1 MSRVTSVCVARRTRI
16 AHNVVPMLGQTVV
29 SRPNRAQMGRAW
41 GSYMHARSLAYLAI
55 LATLALAPMS
65 VEAQDKKPV
74 PPNPVGAGGNWTGTV
89 NKDAAISGE
98 EFDKKQM
105 ELIQKVA
112 AYFNQMTEIK
122 GLFVQ
127 TSADNKR
134 VRGKFYVKQP
144 GRFRFDY
151 NPPSRLV
158 ILSDGQYM
166 AIQDFDMKTD
176 DRVELDRTPFRVL
189 LRKDVDLLRDAHVL
203 EVKEI
208 DEVIV
213 LALQDRNP
221 DNPGRIKLFL
231 SKKPNLELKEWI
243 TTDSQGL
250 DTRVELLEV
259 SKAESLDPALFSAT
273 SLVFQKLNQ

>member
-1 MSRVTSVCVARRTRI
+1 
-16 AHNVVPMLGQTVV
+16 
-29 SRPNRAQMGRAW
+29 
-41 GSYMHARSLAYLAI
+41 MHARITARLAVIAMF
-55 LATLALAPMS
+55 ALAPAW
-65 VEAQDKKPV
+65 VQAQDAKKPV
-74 PPNPVGAGGNWTGTV
+74 PPNPVGAGGTWSHTV
-89 NKDAAISGE
+89 NKEAAIAGE
-98 EFDKKQM
+98 EFDKKQI
-105 ELIQKVA
+105 ELIGKVT

-151 NPPSRLV
+151 NAPSRLV
-158 ILSDGQYM
+158 ILSDGEYM

-189 LRKDVDLLRDAHVL
+189 LRKDVDLLRDAHIL
-203 EVKEI
+203 EVKEV
-208 DEVIV
+208 DDVIA

-231 SKKPNLELKEWI
+231 AKKPSLELKEWI

-250 DTRVELLEV
+250 DTRVELTEV
-259 SKAESLDPALFSAT
+259 GKTESLDPALFKANSM
-273 SLVFQKLNQ
+273 VFQRLNQ

>member
-1 MSRVTSVCVARRTRI
+1 
-16 AHNVVPMLGQTVV
+16 
-29 SRPNRAQMGRAW
+29 
-41 GSYMHARSLAYLAI
+41 MHARFMAQLAVIAVV
-55 LATLALAPMS
+55 ALAPAL
-65 VEAQDKKPV
+65 VLAQDAKKPV
-74 PPNPVGAGGNWTGTV
+74 PPNPVGAGGAWGQSV
-89 NKDAAISGE
+89 NKDAAIKGE

-105 ELIQKVA
+105 ELIQKVT

-122 GLFVQ
+122 GGFVQ

-134 VRGKFYVKQP
+134 LRGKFYVKQP

-151 NPPSRLV
+151 SPPSRVV

-176 DRVELDRTPFRVL
+176 DRVELSQTPFRLL
-189 LRKDVDLLRDAHVL
+189 LRKDVDLLRDAQIL
-203 EVKEI
+203 EVKEV
-208 DEVIV
+208 DDVIV

-231 SKKPNLELKEWI
+231 AKKPNLELKEWI

-250 DTRVELLEV
+250 DTRIELTEV
-259 SKAESLDPALFSAT
+259 SKADSLDPALFKPS
-273 SLVFQKLNQ
+273 SVVLQRLNQ

>member
-1 MSRVTSVCVARRTRI
+1 
-16 AHNVVPMLGQTVV
+16 
-29 SRPNRAQMGRAW
+29 
-41 GSYMHARSLAYLAI
+41 MHARISAQLAAI
-55 LATLALAPMS
+55 AVVALVPAWALA
-65 VEAQDKKPV
+65 QDAKKPV
-74 PPNPVGAGGNWTGTV
+74 PPNPVGAGGTWSQTV
-89 NKDAAISGE
+89 NKEAAIAGE

-105 ELIQKVA
+105 ELIQKVTT
-112 AYFNQMTEIK
+112 YFNQMTEIK

-151 NPPSRLV
+151 NAPSRLV

-189 LRKDVDLLRDAHVL
+189 LRKDVDLLRDAHIL
-203 EVKEI
+203 EVKEV
-208 DEVIV
+208 DDVIA

-231 SKKPNLELKEWI
+231 GKKPNLELKEWI

-250 DTRVELLEV
+250 DTRVELTEV
-259 SKAESLDPALFSAT
+259 AKAESLDPALFRANSM
-273 SLVFQKLNQ
+273 VFQRLNQ

>member
-1 MSRVTSVCVARRTRI
+1 
-16 AHNVVPMLGQTVV
+16 
-29 SRPNRAQMGRAW
+29 
-41 GSYMHARSLAYLAI
+41 MHARITAQLVAI
-55 LATLALAPMS
+55 AVVALTPTWALA
-65 VEAQDKKPV
+65 QDAKKPV
-74 PPNPVGAGGNWTGTV
+74 PPNPVGAGGAWSQTV
-89 NKDAAISGE
+89 NKEAAIAGE

-105 ELIQKVA
+105 ELIQKVG
-112 AYFNQMTEIK
+112 AYFRQMTEIK

-134 VRGKFYVKQP
+134 MRGKFYVQQP

-189 LRKDVDLLRDAHVL
+189 LRKDVDLIRDAQIL
-203 EVKEI
+203 EVKEV
-208 DEVIV
+208 DDVIA

-231 SKKPNLELKEWI
+231 AKKPNLELKEWI

-250 DTRVELLEV
+250 GHQGGAD
-259 SKAESLDPALFSAT
+259 
-273 SLVFQKLNQ
+273 

>member
-1 MSRVTSVCVARRTRI
+1 MHLRNTARCAAI
-16 AHNVVPMLGQTVV
+16 AVV
-29 SRPNRAQMGRAW
+29 
-41 GSYMHARSLAYLAI
+41 
-55 LATLALAPMS
+55 ALAPLWAAAE
-65 VEAQDKKPV
+65 EAKRPI
-74 PPNPVGAGGNWTGTV
+74 PPNPIGAGGTWSQTV
-89 NKDAAISGE
+89 NKEAAIAGE
-98 EFDKKQM
+98 EFDKKQV

-112 AYFNQMTEIK
+112 TYFNQMKEIK

-134 VRGKFYVKQP
+134 VRGKFYVQQP

-189 LRKDVDLLRDAHVL
+189 LRKDVDLLRDAHIL
-203 EVKEI
+203 EVREI
-208 DEVIV
+208 DDVIV

-231 SKKPNLELKEWI
+231 TKKPNLELKEWI

-250 DTRVELLEV
+250 DTRVELTEV
-259 SKAESLDPALFSAT
+259 NKTESLDPALFSAT

>member
-1 MSRVTSVCVARRTRI
+1 
-16 AHNVVPMLGQTVV
+16 
-29 SRPNRAQMGRAW
+29 
-41 GSYMHARSLAYLAI
+41 MHARITARLAAM
-55 LATLALAPMS
+55 AMVALAPLW
-65 VEAQDKKPV
+65 VVAEEAKKPL
-74 PPNPVGAGGNWTGTV
+74 PPNPVGAGGTWSQTISR
-89 NKDAAISGE
+89 DAAIAGE
-98 EFDKKQM
+98 EFDKKQV

-112 AYFNQMTEIK
+112 SYFNQMTEIK
-122 GLFVQ
+122 GVFLQ

-134 VRGKFYVKQP
+134 LRGKFYVKQP

-203 EVKEI
+203 EVKEV
-208 DEVIV
+208 DDVIV

-231 SKKPNLELKEWI
+231 TKKPNLELKEWI

-250 DTRVELLEV
+250 DTRVELIEV

>member
-1 MSRVTSVCVARRTRI
+1 MHRLGRLTPPARRTSGELMQARI
-16 AHNVVPMLGQTVV
+16 TARLAAIAVV
-29 SRPNRAQMGRAW
+29 
-41 GSYMHARSLAYLAI
+41 
-55 LATLALAPMS
+55 ALAPLW
-65 VEAQDKKPV
+65 VVAEEAKKPL
-74 PPNPVGAGGNWTGTV
+74 PTNPVGAGGTWSQTITR
-89 NKDAAISGE
+89 DAAIAGE
-98 EFDKKQM
+98 EFDKKQV

-112 AYFNQMTEIK
+112 GYFNQMTEIK

-134 VRGKFYVKQP
+134 LRGKFYVKQP

-166 AIQDFDMKTD
+166 AIQDLDMKTD

-203 EVKEI
+203 EVKEV
-208 DEVIV
+208 DDVIV

-231 SKKPNLELKEWI
+231 TKKPNLELKEWI

-250 DTRVELLEV
+250 DTRVELVEV
-259 SKAESLDPALFSAT
+259 SKAESLDPALFNPA

>member
-1 MSRVTSVCVARRTRI
+1 
-16 AHNVVPMLGQTVV
+16 
-29 SRPNRAQMGRAW
+29 
-41 GSYMHARSLAYLAI
+41 MHARITARLAAI
-55 LATLALAPMS
+55 AVVALAP
-65 VEAQDKKPV
+65 VWVAAEEAKKPI
-74 PPNPVGAGGNWTGTV
+74 PPNPVGAGGTWTQTV
-89 NKDAAISGE
+89 NKEAAIAGG
-98 EFDKKQM
+98 EFDKKQV
-105 ELIQKVA
+105 ELIRKVA
-112 AYFNQMTEIK
+112 AYFNRMTELK

-134 VRGKFYVKQP
+134 VRGKFYVQQP

-189 LRKDVDLLRDAHVL
+189 LRKDVDLLRDAHIL
-203 EVKEI
+203 EVKEV
-208 DEVIV
+208 DDVIV
-213 LALQDRNP
+213 LALEDRNP

-231 SKKPNLELKEWI
+231 TKKPNLELKEWI

-250 DTRVELLEV
+250 DTRVELTEV
-259 SKAESLDPALFSAT
+259 SKAESLDPALFIAT